1 LKLCLSVFAFVIG
14 VYWHGLAVYTL
25 MAFTIKLWLLA
36 LLSIN
41 SLTTSA
47 SPALTSVESR
57 PGDDIAL
64 PPLVPAK
71 IKITDAPNDPAG
83 KLVKLRYG
91 PLVVPANSM
100 FSVLPKEMGGP
111 VIHKPCEECYLGA
124 FQGGLEYEDGSEA
137 NVDTGMYLHHFVI
150 VNNNQP
156 DWLCGLR
163 MGSMFRSQ
171 YVYNSGNERPPV
183 RLNSKHKFGMRVDK
197 EDTFGTAGEIMNMSN
212 ETKTVYATTIY
223 EVIPLN
229 TPGYREA
236 THLRIDVWMCGAS
249 DVPAKL
255 GAYKYTGPKYK
266 SPYSGVILH
275 VDG

>member
-1 LKLCLSVFAFVIG
+1 
-14 VYWHGLAVYTL
+14 
-25 MAFTIKLWLLA
+25 MAFAKKLLLVA
-36 LLSIN
+36 LLGLN

-47 SPALTSVESR
+47 LPAVTSPELR
-57 PGDDIAL
+57 PEDDIKL

-71 IKITDAPNDPAG
+71 IKVNDLPNDPAG

-91 PLVVPANSM
+91 PLVVPGNSM
-100 FSVLPKEMGGP
+100 FSVLPKEAGGIE
-111 VIHKPCEECYLGA
+111 IHKPCEECYLGA

-137 NVDTGMYLHHFVI
+137 NVDTGMYLHHFVL
-150 VNNNQP
+150 VNNNKP

-163 MGSMFRSQ
+163 MGSMFRPQ

-183 RLNSKHKFGMRVDK
+183 RLNSKYKFGMRVDK

-212 ETKTVYATTIY
+212 QTKTVYATIIY
-223 EVIPLN
+223 EVIPLE

-236 THLRIDVWMCGAS
+236 THLRLDVWMCGAS
-249 DVPAKL
+249 DVPAKT
-255 GAYKYTGPKYK
+255 GAYKYTSPKYK